1 MAGPGAAPHLPAATF
16 STAQQSFM
24 SISPTILPAESTF
37 SAITTPAPPR
47 ATTATTTATTSRV
60 TIFPDKMGVLGAQS
74 KLQNDYNEGKVLVSI
89 KCLH

>member
-1 MAGPGAAPHLPAATF
+1 MAGSGAAPHLPAATF
-16 STAQQSFM
+16 SPAQQSFM

-37 SAITTPAPPR
+37 AVTNPAPPR

-89 KCLH
+89 KCLY